1 MAAGK
6 AVVSTT
12 VPLCVRPSVSVH
24 RAGWWLTPL
33 GKVVADV
40 GAEVGRAR
48 ELGAALTRR
57 VGLARD

>member
-6 AVVSTT
+6 AVVSTS
-12 VPLCVRPSVSVH
+12 VPLRVRPSVSCSPRRLV
-24 RAGWWLTPL
+24 AEPL
-33 GKVVADV
+33 VKVVTDV

-48 ELGAALTRR
+48 ELGAVLTRR